1 MGTISPPADAG
12 LFNGTRNLFFTCQ
25 LTARRVNHYKYGV
38 MTLYWAV
45 VFTLLGMAL
54 GSFFNVLVDRLPAG
68 KSIIKPASH
77 CPACGVKLSVPDL
90 IPIVSYLALK
100 GRCRYCHTAIPRRML
115 MVELATGAMFLFLL
129 LYYGLSPELAV
140 ALFYFSLLLLIFI
153 IDLEH
158 QLILNVIV
166 YPSAAAVLVINLCWP
181 GLGITQGFFNGL
193 AGAGTG
199 LVLFLLIVI
208 ASRGGMGLGDVK
220 MAGLMGLMLGFP
232 GIFAGIFLAVVSG
245 GLVAGTILLLKRK
258 NRREPIPFGPFLSLG
273 TMAAILWGRSIM
285 DWYLGFFGF

>member
-1 MGTISPPADAG
+1 MPG
-12 LFNGTRNLFFTCQ
+12 LLQ
-25 LTARRVNHYKYGV
+25 ELTEQAVNHYIYGV

-45 VFTLLGMAL
+45 VLTLLGMVL

-90 IPIVSYLALK
+90 VPILSFLALR

-115 MVELATGAMFLFLL
+115 MVELTAGIMFLG
-129 LYYGLSPELAV
+129 LYLFYGLSPELGI
-140 ALFYFSLLLLIFI
+140 ALLYFSLLLLIFI

-158 QLILNVIV
+158 QLILNVII
-166 YPSAAAVLVINLCWP
+166 YPSALAVLVINLAWP
-181 GLGITQGFFNGL
+181 DTGITHGFLNCL
-193 AGAGTG
+193 AGGGAG
-199 LVLFLLIVI
+199 LLLFLLIAI

-232 GIFAGIFLAVVSG
+232 GIFVGTFLSVVSG
-245 GLVAGTILLLKRK
+245 GLVAVIILELKRK
-258 NRREPIPFGPFLSLG
+258 GKREPIPFGPFLSLG
-273 TMAAILWGRSIM
+273 TMAAILWGQQIM